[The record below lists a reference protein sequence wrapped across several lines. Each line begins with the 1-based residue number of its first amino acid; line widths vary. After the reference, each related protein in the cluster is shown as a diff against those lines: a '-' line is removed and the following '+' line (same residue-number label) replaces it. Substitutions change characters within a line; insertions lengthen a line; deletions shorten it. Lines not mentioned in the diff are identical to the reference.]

1 MDILTNTISLL
12 FRPRQKEIARFAQDA
27 DAIQH
32 KQLKSL
38 LSTARNTEWGLKH
51 DYKSIQ
57 EYADF
62 CERIPLQT
70 YDDIKPYVTRM
81 INGERN
87 ILWPSVVRWYAK
99 SSGTT
104 NDKSKFLPV
113 TPEILKGCHYKG
125 GFDTVSI
132 YLQNN
137 PDSHF
142 FASKG
147 LILGGSHS
155 PSPLNRNAHCGDL
168 SAVLLQNLNPLV
180 NLIRVPNKKIILMDE
195 WESKIKAIVESTWK
209 TDVNSLS
216 GVPSWMLVRIPD
228 GCLAQHGGI
237 LPRRDQFRAVPGP
250 IQSIDSFGPDALH
263 GNLQCIGRFFR
274 PPRQSGGTQPFADDR
289 L

>member
-38 LSTARNTEWGLKH
+38 LSTARNTEWGLKY

-57 EYADF
+57 GYADF

-180 NLIRVPNKKIILMDE
+180 NLIRVPDKKIILWMNGKARSRRL
-195 WESKIKAIVESTWK
+195 SK
-209 TDVNSLS
+209 
-216 GVPSWMLVRIPD
+216 
-228 GCLAQHGGI
+228 
-237 LPRRDQFRAVPGP
+237 
-250 IQSIDSFGPDALH
+250 AL
-263 GNLQCIGRFFR
+263 GK
-274 PPRQSGGTQPFADDR
+274 PT
-289 L
+289 

>member
-99 SSGTT
+99 AAAPQTTKASSFP
-104 NDKSKFLPV
+104 SHPKF
-113 TPEILKGCHYKG
+113 
-125 GFDTVSI
+125 
-132 YLQNN
+132 
-137 PDSHF
+137 
-142 FASKG
+142 
-147 LILGGSHS
+147 
-155 PSPLNRNAHCGDL
+155 
-168 SAVLLQNLNPLV
+168 
-180 NLIRVPNKKIILMDE
+180 
-195 WESKIKAIVESTWK
+195 
-209 TDVNSLS
+209 
-216 GVPSWMLVRIPD
+216 
-228 GCLAQHGGI
+228 
-237 LPRRDQFRAVPGP
+237 
-250 IQSIDSFGPDALH
+250 
-263 GNLQCIGRFFR
+263 
-274 PPRQSGGTQPFADDR
+274 
-289 L
+289 

>member
-87 ILWPSVVRWYAK
+87 ILWPFGRAMVR
-99 SSGTT
+99 
-104 NDKSKFLPV
+104 
-113 TPEILKGCHYKG
+113 
-125 GFDTVSI
+125 
-132 YLQNN
+132 
-137 PDSHF
+137 
-142 FASKG
+142 
-147 LILGGSHS
+147 
-155 PSPLNRNAHCGDL
+155 
-168 SAVLLQNLNPLV
+168 
-180 NLIRVPNKKIILMDE
+180 KKQRHH
-195 WESKIKAIVESTWK
+195 KRQKQ
-209 TDVNSLS
+209 
-216 GVPSWMLVRIPD
+216 VPSRHHPK
-228 GCLAQHGGI
+228 
-237 LPRRDQFRAVPGP
+237 F
-250 IQSIDSFGPDALH
+250 
-263 GNLQCIGRFFR
+263 
-274 PPRQSGGTQPFADDR
+274 
-289 L
+289 